1 VVRRP
6 SYHGRV
12 AGLLIRWVSNIAALY
27 VAAWLLDGVTYRD
40 DLWTLVL
47 AGGVFTAVNAV
58 VKPILTIL
66 SIPFIILTLGLFLL
80 VVNVAMLYLTDALVS
95 DFDITTFGTA
105 LLAAIVV
112 TVVNWVLGALLPGR

>member
-1 VVRRP
+1 
-6 SYHGRV
+6 V
-12 AGLLIRWVSNIAALY
+12 AGLLIRWISNIAALY

-112 TVVNWVLGALLPGR
+112 TIVNWVLGALLPER